1 MPEALPTAGGRAALP
16 TTVEVATGRHPAEIE
31 AAVYFCCLEALQNA
45 GKHAGDGATAKV
57 RVWDEDDVLHFEVSD
72 DGAGFTV
79 DRTHGFGELG
89 HGFVNMGDR
98 LGAIDGTLAIESA
111 PGQGTKISGAIPL
124 PAGLTRSSP
133 CVDVVRIGAWRRI
146 RTTWAHRLSE
156 SEALRHS
163 LTWMTPDQRLAAIAA
178 GQHGCAT
185 IEQALAAGLTRDQV
199 YRRIRSGRLERL
211 GHHVLRIAGAPAT
224 WEQALMAG
232 LLDLGDGA
240 VVSHRAAA
248 ALHGFDGFDPGPVEF
263 LQPRRRRG
271 SGVGWKVHTTVRL
284 ELIDRVEVD
293 GFRCTSASRTVVDLA
308 GSARVRALERAIDS
322 AVRDGLSSP
331 TFLAHRLR
339 ALRPRTRGSD
349 PRPTAGRLGW
359 PQRPR
364 APVPRARPSCRPASA
379 RSASARSVTTTEG

>member
-1 MPEALPTAGGRAALP
+1 MSSG
-16 TTVEVATGRHPAEIE
+16 
-31 AAVYFCCLEALQNA
+31 
-45 GKHAGDGATAKV
+45 
-57 RVWDEDDVLHFEVSD
+57 
-72 DGAGFTV
+72 
-79 DRTHGFGELG
+79 
-89 HGFVNMGDR
+89 
-98 LGAIDGTLAIESA
+98 SA
-111 PGQGTKISGAIPL
+111 PGAELDDMDAPAFPNRGAQALTDLDDSGS
-124 PAGLTRSSP
+124 TTSP
-133 CVDVVRIGAWRRI
+133 P
-146 RTTWAHRLSE
+146 S
-156 SEALRHS
+156 
-163 LTWMTPDQRLAAIAA
+163 PP
-178 GQHGCAT
+178 GQHGCTT
-185 IEQALAAGLTRDQV
+185 IEQALAGGFSNAGPDLPAPPIRTPRTARPSRAAVRRLT
-199 YRRIRSGRLERL
+199 
-211 GHHVLRIAGAPAT
+211 AT

-339 ALRPRTRGSD
+339 ALRPARGVRTLDRLLVDSGGHSD
-349 PRPTAGRLGW
+349 LERRFLELVRRAGLPRPIC
-359 PQRPR
+359 Q
-364 APVPRARPSCRPASA
+364 
-379 RSASARSVTTTEG
+379 RSVP